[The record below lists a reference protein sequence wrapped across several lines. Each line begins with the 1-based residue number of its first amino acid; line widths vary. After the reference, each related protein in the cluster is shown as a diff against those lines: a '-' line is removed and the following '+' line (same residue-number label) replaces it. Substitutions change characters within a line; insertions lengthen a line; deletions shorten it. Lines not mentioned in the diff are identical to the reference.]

1 MSRRNNMKKRPSS
14 TRKQYGKSR
23 TNPASSAPTTSTH
36 RDVTMEKDGP
46 IMVSATNGD
55 SSSIS
60 SSTIHRRIA
69 LVVLMLSIAFHN
81 LPISSWLPS
90 WNTASTRTPHTH
102 EETDSSTTAMPTMR
116 QSSPQEKIKVF
127 LSWLRENGANI
138 SNSVTL
144 SSFPEFGGYGLVAF
158 RNEVHDEGKESKNQ
172 HHSSSSSSIAIHEME
187 ELFTIPSNIIITTR
201 NILEEYHAD
210 GTRGTS
216 STVQIPNLQQRLSLI
231 FKSSNVHSTMVQQ
244 DIMIG
249 LYLLQ
254 QDKLGPKSL
263 FRPYLDILPTTTL
276 PRLDTFVD
284 SEEALE
290 LLNDV
295 DLVALAK
302 ESYHHLT
309 LVWNNVDFQQIV
321 SSLLQEASGVTLSS
335 AQVGGG
341 GVDIDASLSPASFE
355 DFHKFV
361 SIVSSR
367 AMVLHGTK
375 YLTPLAGMANYKPR
389 KIGKAR
395 KDEPVKPFTLYHER
409 STINHS
415 ITVRADRHVKFGHQ
429 IFEDYGELDN
439 SLYLEA
445 HGFVPEENPY
455 HCATIQGQY
464 LPSTGNLSD
473 SLIQILIRLRV
484 LPQSASTGTG
494 RQLHNVSPPPSIC
507 VREDGSILDERAK
520 VYLKVAA
527 LDVMGNDHLLQMC
540 LDTLNNDNDVELMAL
555 QCIHYPGNELA
566 FDAMIKSSARKAI
579 CTSPNSST
587 NSSTIEKDIVLL
599 ASYLSQERILPLKER
614 AHATKKR
621 LAIQFRLSDKKIL
634 WNLGE
639 LKAFDCSIEYN
650 AFKSVL
656 DPSFVCPSSHIDPVT
671 KVTKTSHLHAQSL
684 TMFDSYVNT
693 LDIKIQKIKAE
704 YIGNGMRIGVVATQ
718 DIEHG
723 EAYFSINSASVI
735 DSDTIILEETL
746 RESINKLLMRFKRQ
760 NDGGFKAMLWFLMY
774 EAFVMKE
781 KSPWHPYLKLLPTI
795 EELRVSSPLFFDE
808 SALVYLAGSDLRN
821 AILQNQRT
829 ALDAME
835 LAFSDTDVMNVFKS
849 RIITREN
856 FLWAHHI
863 LDSR

>member
-1 MSRRNNMKKRPSS
+1 MKKRPSS
-14 TRKQYGKSR
+14 TRNQNGKSR
-23 TNPASSAPTTSTH
+23 TNPAKSAPTTNTH
-36 RDVTMEKDGP
+36 QDVTLEKDGP
-46 IMVSATNGD
+46 IMISATSGG
-55 SSSIS
+55 S
-60 SSTIHRRIA
+60 SSTTHRKIA

-90 WNTASTRTPHTH
+90 WNTGSTHHTAHTH
-102 EETDSSTTAMPTMR
+102 EEIDTSSTGTTTKRTMQ

-144 SSFPEFGGYGLVAF
+144 SSFPEFGGYGLVAISS
-158 RNEVHDEGKESKNQ
+158 NEVHDHDNVKESKNQ

-210 GTRGTS
+210 GTRG
-216 STVQIPNLQQRLSLI
+216 STVQIPNLQQRLQSI
-231 FKSSNVHSTMVQQ
+231 FKSSNIHSTMVQQ

-335 AQVGGG
+335 EQQLVGG
-341 GVDIDASLSPASFE
+341 GVDVDTSLSPPSPASFE

-389 KIGKAR
+389 RNEKSR
-395 KDEPVKPFTLYHER
+395 NDEPVKPFTLYHER

-415 ITVRADRHVKFGHQ
+415 ITVRADRLVKFGHQ

-464 LPSTGNLSD
+464 LPSIGNLSD

-484 LPQSASTGTG
+484 LPQSTSTGTG
-494 RQLHNVSPPPSIC
+494 RQFHNVSPPPSIC

-540 LDTLNNDNDVELMAL
+540 LDTLNTDNDVELMAL

-566 FDAMIKSSARKAI
+566 FDAIIKSSARKAI
-579 CTSPNSST
+579 CTSPSSST
-587 NSSTIEKDIVLL
+587 SSSTIEKDMVLL
-599 ASYLSQERILPLKER
+599 ASYLSQEQNLPMKER
-614 AHATKKR
+614 AHATQKR

-634 WNLGE
+634 WNLGD
-639 LKAFDCSIEYN
+639 LKTFDCSIEYN
-650 AFKSVL
+650 VFESVL
-656 DPSFVCPSSHIDPVT
+656 HPSLVCPSSHNDPVT
-671 KVTKTSHLHAQSL
+671 KVPETSNSHAQSL
-684 TMFDSYVNT
+684 AMFDSYVNA

-735 DSDTIILEETL
+735 DIDTIILEDAA
-746 RESINKLLMRFKRQ
+746 REPINNLLKRFKSQ
-760 NDGGFKAMLWFLMY
+760 NDGGFKSMLWFLMY
-774 EAFVMKE
+774 EAFVMKG
-781 KSPWHPYLKLLPTI
+781 KSSWYPYLKLLPTV
-795 EELRVSSPLFFDE
+795 EELLLSSPLFFEE
-808 SALVYLAGSDLRN
+808 SALVYLAGSDLRT
-821 AILQNQRT
+821 AILHNQRN
-829 ALDAME
+829 ALDSMKS
-835 LAFSDTDVMNVFKS
+835 AFLDTDLMNVFNS
-849 RIITREN
+849 EIITREN
-856 FLWAHHI
+856 LLWAHHI